1 MKISSIILSDNSKS
15 MSLVNATAS
24 ATSASF
30 QKGNPRYILL
40 LTLVATLGGLLFGYD
55 TAVVNGAEKSLVAF
69 YIQNITSAA
78 HYDYAVSM
86 ITEYRALMVIVLFAI
101 FLIIS
106 GQIIRLIGIKKGG
119 ITGLIILT
127 ILSYW
132 AAGFIGNPVPVDA
145 AALQD
150 IADVIKGFV
159 IASALIG
166 CVIGGASAGFIS
178 KSIGRKNGL
187 MVAAIAFLLS
197 AIGAWRPEVFNIF
210 GVQDAY
216 SFVIYRILGGI
227 GVGIASMISPMYIAE
242 IAPASVRGKLVS
254 FNQFAIIFGMLLIY
268 FVNYFIAHQG
278 NEQWLITEGW
288 RWMFFS
294 GAIPAGIF
302 FILLF
307 FVPETPR
314 YLVMKGLDEK
324 ALKVLNKISGS
335 SNAAKILEEIKSTT
349 HEKNVPW
356 LSYGSFIIFVG
367 IMLSVFQQFVGINVV
382 LYYAGNIFRNMGSS
396 TESSL
401 LQTIIVGIINL
412 LFTVLAIFT
421 VDKFGRIP
429 LMIIGSIGMALS
441 MIALGF
447 AFYFNQLGIAALIFM
462 LLYTA
467 AFAMSWGP
475 VCWVLLA
482 EIFPNSIRSALSIA
496 VAAQWIANWVVSL
509 TFPVMNDN
517 VWLTAKF
524 HHGFS
529 YWIYGVMG
537 ILSAIFMW
545 KLVPETKGKTLEEI
559 EHLWKKKPKQTVE
572 DALFTNNEF

>member
-1 MKISSIILSDNSKS
+1 
-15 MSLVNATAS
+15 MSLVNATSGTSPAS
-24 ATSASF
+24 Y
-30 QKGNPRYILL
+30 QKGNPRYIIL

-55 TAVVNGAEKSLVAF
+55 TAVVNGAEKSLVVF
-69 YIQNITSAA
+69 YIQKITDAGFYS
-78 HYDYAVSM
+78 YAVLM
-86 ITEYRALMVIVLFAI
+86 ITQYRILMVSVLFII

-106 GQIIRLIGIKKGG
+106 GQIIRLVGIKKGG
-119 ITGLIILT
+119 ISALIIIGILT
-127 ILSYW
+127 FWSV
-132 AAGFIGNPVPVDA
+132 GFLGNSIPSDPA
-145 AALQD
+145 SLQN
-150 IADVIKGFV
+150 IADAIKGFL

-178 KSIGRKNGL
+178 KSLGRKNGL
-187 MVAAIAFLLS
+187 FISAIAFSIS
-197 AIGAWRPEVFNIF
+197 AIGAWKPEAFNFF

-216 SFVIYRILGGI
+216 SFVIYRIVGGI

-242 IAPASVRGKLVS
+242 IAPANVRGKLVS

-268 FVNYFIAHQG
+268 FVNYFIAKQG

-294 GAIPAGIF
+294 GVIPAGIF

-314 YLVMKGLDEK
+314 YLVMKGQDEK
-324 ALKVLNKISGS
+324 ALSVLKKISG
-335 SNAAKILEEIKSTT
+335 NANAEKILNEIKSTT
-349 HEKNVPW
+349 HERNVPW
-356 LSYGSFIIFVG
+356 LSYGFFIIFIG

-396 TESSL
+396 TDSSL
-401 LQTIIVGIINL
+401 LQTIIVGIVNL
-412 LFTVLAIFT
+412 VFTVVAILT
-421 VDKFGRIP
+421 VDKFGRKP
-429 LMIIGSIGMALS
+429 LMIIGSIGMAVS
-441 MIALGF
+441 MLALGF
-447 AFYFNQLGIAALIFM
+447 AFYLNEQGVAALIFM
-462 LLYTA
+462 LTYTA

-509 TFPVMNDN
+509 TFPMMNDN

-529 YWIYGVMG
+529 YWIYAVMG
-537 ILSAIFMW
+537 LLSAIFMW

-559 EHLWKKKPKQTVE
+559 EHLWKKKPEQTVE
-572 DALFTNNEF
+572 DALLTNTEF